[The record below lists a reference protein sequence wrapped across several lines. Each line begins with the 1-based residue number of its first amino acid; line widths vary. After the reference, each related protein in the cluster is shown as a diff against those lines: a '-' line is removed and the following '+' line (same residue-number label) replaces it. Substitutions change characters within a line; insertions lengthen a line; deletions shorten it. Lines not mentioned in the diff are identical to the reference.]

1 VNFGFSE
8 EQELLRT
15 TAREFLARE
24 VPMTAVR
31 ELMDDP
37 RGYKP
42 DVYAKMA
49 ELGWIGLLLPEEY
62 GGAGLTL
69 VDEIVVAEELGRA
82 LTPSP
87 FFATFQG
94 ALAVL
99 HGGSETQRKELL
111 PEVAAGRKILTF
123 AITEESGNENA
134 DEIATRAEK
143 KGAGFALTGTKLF
156 VPDAQNADVIV
167 VAARSGGAGEAGIAL
182 FLVERGAPGMSITP
196 LRSMDQTR
204 RIAEV
209 QLANTPAQL
218 LGAPG
223 SGWET
228 WKTVRS
234 HALVHLA
241 AEALGGAQK
250 VLEDSVKYAKE
261 RVQFGKPI
269 GVNQAIKHKCAD
281 MLIQVESSKS
291 ITYYAAWAVA
301 EKTDEAELAASMAK
315 AYTSDAY
322 RATSAENIQIHGGV
336 GFTWEYDC
344 HLFYR
349 RAQYTGFALGSASE
363 WREKLIRRLEAR
375 HAA

>member
-8 EQELLRT
+8 EQELLRNS
-15 TAREFLARE
+15 AREFLAKE
-24 VPMTAVR
+24 LPMTAVR

-42 DVYAKMA
+42 AVWAQMA
-49 ELGWIGLLLPEEY
+49 ELGWLGLLLPEEY
-62 GGAGLTL
+62 GGAGLSL
-69 VDEIVVAEELGRA
+69 VDEIVIAEELGRA

-94 ALAVL
+94 SLAIL
-99 HGGSETQRKELL
+99 HGGTETQKKELL
-111 PEVAAGRKILTF
+111 PELAAGRKIATL

-134 DEIATRAEK
+134 DELATRAEK
-143 KGAGFALTGTKLF
+143 KGAGFVLTGTKLF
-156 VPDAQNADVIV
+156 VPDAQNADVLI
-167 VAARSGGAGEAGIAL
+167 VAARAGAPGEAGIGL
-182 FLVERGAPGMSITP
+182 FAVERGAPGLAIEP
-196 LRSMDQTR
+196 LLSLDQTR

-209 QLANTPAQL
+209 RLDQTPAQA
-218 LGAPG
+218 LGSLE
-223 SGWET
+223 SGWTT

-241 AEALGGAQK
+241 AESLGGSQK

-301 EKTDEAELAASMAK
+301 EKTAEAELAASMAK

-344 HLFYR
+344 HLYYK
-349 RAQYTGFALGSASE
+349 RAKALEVTYGDPSE
-363 WREKLIRRLEAR
+363 HRERVAQLLKL
-375 HAA
+375 

>member
-1 VNFGFSE
+1 MNFGFSE
-8 EQELLRT
+8 EQELLRNS
-15 TAREFLARE
+15 AREFLAKE
-24 VPMTAVR
+24 LPMSAVR

-37 RGYKP
+37 RGFKP
-42 DVYAKMA
+42 AAYAKMA
-49 ELGWIGLLLPEEY
+49 ELGWLGLLLPEEY

-69 VDEIVVAEELGRA
+69 VDEIVIAEELGRA

-87 FFATFQG
+87 FFASFQG
-94 ALAVL
+94 ALAIL
-99 HGGSETQRKELL
+99 HGGTETQKKEFL
-111 PEVAAGRKILTF
+111 PAIAAGRKIASF
-123 AITEESGNENA
+123 AITEDSGNENP
-134 DEIATRAEK
+134 DELATRAEK
-143 KGAGFALTGTKLF
+143 QGAGFALTGTKLF

-167 VAARSGGAGEAGIAL
+167 VAARAGGPGEAGIAL
-182 FLVERGAPGMSITP
+182 FTVERGAPGMTITP
-196 LRSMDQTR
+196 LLSMDQTR

-209 QLANTPAQL
+209 KFASTPAQL
-218 LGAPG
+218 LGAPE
-223 SGWET
+223 SGWAT
-228 WKTVRS
+228 WRTVRN

-301 EKTDEAELAASMAK
+301 EKTAEAELAASMAK

-344 HLFYR
+344 HLYFK
-349 RAQYTGFALGSASE
+349 RAKAIEVTYGDPSE
-363 WREKLIRRLEAR
+363 HRERVAQLLKL
-375 HAA
+375 

>member
-1 VNFGFSE
+1 MNFGFSE
-8 EQELLRT
+8 EQEFLRT
-15 TAREFLARE
+15 TAREFLAKE
-24 VPMTAVR
+24 APMTAVR
-31 ELMDDP
+31 ELMDDA

-42 DVYAKMA
+42 EIWAKMA
-49 ELGWIGLLLPEEY
+49 ELGWTGLLLPEEY
-62 GGAGLTL
+62 GGAALTL
-69 VDEIVVAEELGRA
+69 VDLIVVAEELGRA

-87 FFATFQG
+87 FFATLQG
-94 ALAVL
+94 SLAVL
-99 HGGSETQRKELL
+99 HGGTDAQKKEIL
-111 PEVAAGRKILTF
+111 PEVASGRKILSF
-123 AITEESGNENA
+123 AITEEAGNESPT
-134 DEIATRAEK
+134 ELATRATRDGSGWK
-143 KGAGFALTGTKLF
+143 LTGTKLF
-156 VPDAQNADVIV
+156 VPDAQNADVLV
-167 VAARSGGAGEAGIAL
+167 VAARAGGPGESGIAL
-182 FLVERGAPGMSITP
+182 FTVERGAPGMTITP
-196 LRSMDQTR
+196 LLSMDQTR

-209 QLANTPAQL
+209 TFASTPAQL
-218 LGAPG
+218 LGAPE
-223 SGWET
+223 SGWAT

-301 EKTDEAELAASMAK
+301 ENTEEAELAASMAK
-315 AYTSDAY
+315 AYTADAY

-344 HLFYR
+344 HLYFK
-349 RAQYTGFALGSASE
+349 RAKALEVTYGDPSE
-363 WREKLIRRLEAR
+363 HRERVAQLLKL
-375 HAA
+375 

>member
-1 VNFGFSE
+1 MNFGFSE
-8 EQELLRT
+8 EQELLRNS
-15 TAREFLARE
+15 AREFLAKE
-24 VPMTAVR
+24 LPMSAVR

-37 RGYKP
+37 RGFKP
-42 DVYAKMA
+42 EAYAKMA
-49 ELGWIGLLLPEEY
+49 ELGWLGLLLPEEY

-69 VDEIVVAEELGRA
+69 VDEIVIAEELGRA

-87 FFATFQG
+87 FFASFQG
-94 ALAVL
+94 ALAIL
-99 HGGSETQRKELL
+99 HGGTETQKKELL
-111 PEVAAGRKILTF
+111 PDIAAGRKIASF
-123 AITEESGNENA
+123 AITEDSGNENP
-134 DEIATRAEK
+134 DELAARAEK
-143 KGAGFALTGTKLF
+143 KGAGFVLTGTKLF
-156 VPDAQNADVIV
+156 VPDAQSADVIV
-167 VAARSGGAGEAGIAL
+167 VAARAGGPGEAGIAL
-182 FLVERGAPGMSITP
+182 FTVERGAPGMTITP
-196 LRSMDQTR
+196 LLSMDQ
-204 RIAEV
+204 
-209 QLANTPAQL
+209 
-218 LGAPG
+218 
-223 SGWET
+223 SGWAT
-228 WKTVRS
+228 WKTVRN

-301 EKTDEAELAASMAK
+301 EKTAEAELAASMAK

-344 HLFYR
+344 HLYFK
-349 RAQYTGFALGSASE
+349 RAKAIEVTYGDPAE
-363 WREKLIRRLEAR
+363 HRERVAQLLKL
-375 HAA
+375 

>member
-8 EQELLRT
+8 EQELLRS

-24 VPMTAVR
+24 LPMTAVR

-42 DVYAKMA
+42 GVWAKMA
-49 ELGWIGLLLPEEY
+49 ELGWLGLLLPEEY

-99 HGGSETQRKELL
+99 HGGSETQKKELL
-111 PEVAAGRKILTF
+111 PDVAAGRKILTF
-123 AITEESGNENA
+123 AITEESGNENP
-134 DEIATRAEK
+134 DELTTLAER
-143 KGAGFALTGTKLF
+143 KGAGYSLTGTKLF
-156 VPDAQNADVIV
+156 VPDAQNADVLV
-167 VAARSGGAGEAGIAL
+167 VAARSGAPGEAGVDL
-182 FLVERGAPGMSITP
+182 FLVEKGAPGMAITP
-196 LRSMDQTR
+196 LKSMDQTR

-209 QLANTPAQL
+209 RFAETPAQL

-223 SGWET
+223 SGWGT

-241 AEALGGAQK
+241 AEALGGAGK

-291 ITYYAAWAVA
+291 ISYYAAWAVA
-301 EKTDEAELAASMAK
+301 ENTPEAELAASMAK

-344 HLFYR
+344 HLYFK
-349 RAQYTGFALGSASE
+349 RAKAIEVTYGDPAE
-363 WREKLIRRLEAR
+363 HRERVAQLLKL
-375 HAA
+375 